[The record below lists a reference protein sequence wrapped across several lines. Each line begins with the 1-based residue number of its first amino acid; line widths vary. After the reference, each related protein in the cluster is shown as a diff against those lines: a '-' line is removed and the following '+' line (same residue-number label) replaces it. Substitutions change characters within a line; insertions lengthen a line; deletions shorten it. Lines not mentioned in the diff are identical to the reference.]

1 MQDRVALFPG
11 RVKLTPVNGQQNTY
25 DMVRQDNPTVE
36 GTPLNKE
43 SLLADDVAEALG
55 LEPAAATPSQ
65 AIAEL
70 NDKVKTAVPKKHTV
84 SLPTASWMGAES
96 PYSQT
101 ISGLGATA
109 NSKVDI
115 QMDATSLGVLIDS
128 GTSAIWMENNNGT
141 ITAKVLGEKPS
152 ADMTVQVTITE
163 VTA

>member
-70 NDKVKTAVPKKHTV
+70 NDKVKTAVPKKHAV
-84 SLPTASWMGAES
+84 SLLAASWMGAES
-96 PYSQT
+96 PYTQTVT
-101 ISGLGATA
+101 ISGITV

-128 GTSAIWMENNNGT
+128 GTSAIWMENSNGT
-141 ITAKVLGEKPS
+141 ITAKCIGDKPN